1 MVYLQSMDS
10 LFKSLEK
17 YLYVPTC
24 ETVWILLSFYS
35 AFSVIN
41 AKLIVDD
48 GNNQEEKI
56 RVKLSLAFITN
67 WSIHCKGLINPGNE
81 GND

>member
-1 MVYLQSMDS
+1 MDS

-17 YLYVPTC
+17 YLYVPTR
-24 ETVWILLSFYS
+24 ETVWILSKLYSSFS
-35 AFSVIN
+35 AID

-48 GNNQEEKI
+48 DNDQGEKI
-56 RVKLSLAFITN
+56 RVKLSLASITN

>member
-1 MVYLQSMDS
+1 MDS
-10 LFKSLEK
+10 LFESLEK

-24 ETVWILLSFYS
+24 ETARILSSFYS

-48 GNNQEEKI
+48 GNDREEKI
-56 RVKLSLAFITN
+56 RVKLSLAFIAN
-67 WSIHCKGLINPGNE
+67 
-81 GND
+81 

>member
-1 MVYLQSMDS
+1 MDS

-17 YLYVPTC
+17 YLYVPTR
-24 ETVWILLSFYS
+24 ETVWILSSLYS
-35 AFSVIN
+35 SFSVID
-41 AKLIVDD
+41 AKLTVDD
-48 GNNQEEKI
+48 DNDQEEKI
-56 RVKLSLAFITN
+56 RVKLSLASITN